1 MLSLLGSLLGFGTSF
16 LPSILDFF
24 KQKSDQKHELA
35 IMDKQIAAAA
45 AGHNQ
50 RLEEINIEADIEEI
64 KSLHRHDQQTNVRW
78 IDGLRGSVRP
88 VITYLFFLLFM
99 SVEIAAYLALL
110 NSGVNAGDAIQLVW
124 DDEVM
129 ALFAAVMSFWFGG
142 RAMAKYHSRA

>member
-78 IDGLRGSVRP
+78 IDG
-88 VITYLFFLLFM
+88 
-99 SVEIAAYLALL
+99 
-110 NSGVNAGDAIQLVW
+110 VNAGDAIQLVW